1 MFATQVTVIACAMT
15 TATQPRPSPHR
26 IARILFLLAALAVS
40 ILSLL
45 PQRDLPKVGVSDKLE
60 HLLSYFVLAILGSLA
75 FRGWRSLL
83 FLFVLLCAMGGLIEL
98 LQAFSPGRSPDV
110 VDALADGA
118 GGAAGVLVG
127 AALALLRRR

>member
-1 MFATQVTVIACAMT
+1 MT

>member
-1 MFATQVTVIACAMT
+1 MSIVA
-15 TATQPRPSPHR
+15 QPRWSPRR

-60 HLLSYFVLAILGSLA
+60 HLLSYFVLAILGSFA
-75 FRGWRSLL
+75 FRGRRGLLLL
-83 FLFVLLCAMGGLIEL
+83 FVVLCAMGGLIEL

-118 GGAAGVLVG
+118 GAAAGVLIG